1 VETGTG
7 LTLLG
12 TAIGSKDLVVRILGP
27 TADYLGAGA
36 KDWTERGLNNLGRVF
51 TGAQRMLADRI
62 EDSGAVP
69 PKVL

>member
-1 VETGTG
+1 
-7 LTLLG
+7 
-12 TAIGSKDLVVRILGP
+12 VRILGP